1 MCETSALGVAIAAG
15 SAEGIKRWAVVNDNS
30 VPSDTFVPL
39 ISENG
44 NYCCKKYL
52 Y

>member
-15 SAEGIKRWAVVNDNS
+15 SAEGIGRWAVVSDTS

-44 NYCCKKYL
+44 KYCYKNIL
-52 Y
+52 R